1 MKKSLLIVLFLFLSA
16 CEQPSPK
23 VFNKL
28 TQKAVILAFGDSLTY
43 GTGAT
48 KSTNY
53 PSVLSNMSQHKVIN
67 AGNSGEIT
75 RNGLSRLPALLD
87 LHKPEL
93 LILIHGGN
101 DMLRKVPLQETA
113 DNLKQMIGEAK
124 QRNIK
129 VVMLGV
135 PAPRLFLLSSAE
147 IYKQVAEEQ
156 NIPIDLETLPKI
168 LGDNS
173 LKSDTIHPNAA
184 GYKIMADSI
193 FALLVDAGA
202 L

>member
-1 MKKSLLIVLFLFLSA
+1 MKKTLITLLLFCVSA
-16 CEQPSPK
+16 CQQSTPPVYE
-23 VFNKL
+23 KL
-28 TQKAVILAFGDSLTY
+28 TQGAVILAFGDSLTY
-43 GTGAT
+43 GIGAS
-48 KSTNY
+48 KNVNY
-53 PSVLSNMSQHKVIN
+53 PSMLSAKSHHKVIN
-67 AGNSGEIT
+67 AGVSGEIT
-75 RNGLSRLPALLD
+75 RNGLKRLPALLNKY
-87 LHKPEL
+87 HPEL

-101 DMLRKVPLQETA
+101 DILRSIPRQQTA
-113 DNLKQMIGEAK
+113 TNLKRMISEAK

-147 IYKQVAEEQ
+147 IYQQIAEEQ

-173 LKSDTIHPNAA
+173 LKSDTIHPNNE
-184 GYKIMADSI
+184 GYKLMANNI